1 MKDIQKAT
9 LGGGCFW
16 CVEAIIQRLKGVE
29 KVISGYTGGT
39 TKDPTYREVCNGN
52 TGHAEVIQVTF
63 DAEIITYDELLAV
76 FITSH
81 DPTTLNKQGA
91 DYGTQYRSVIYYH
104 NTYQNCSRRSH
115 CNN

>member
-39 TKDPTYREVCNGN
+39 TKDPTYREVCNGIL
-52 TGHAEVIQVTF
+52 GMQKLF
-63 DAEIITYDELLAV
+63 RSLL
-76 FITSH
+76 
-81 DPTTLNKQGA
+81 TL
-91 DYGTQYRSVIYYH
+91 RL
-104 NTYQNCSRRSH
+104 
-115 CNN
+115 